1 MRSRE
6 DLDALVREEFASS
19 GNEEARAHVERR
31 DQEEQAD
38 AALLRRARESRGH

>member
-19 GNEEARAHVERR
+19 GDEEARAHVEQREE
-31 DQEEQAD
+31 EEQAD
-38 AALLRRARESRGH
+38 AALLRAARERRGH